1 MLRTNFK
8 NLFFNQIKVVSL
20 QLKRTNNIILKKVCN
35 RDYYKFV
42 NVYKEFKM
50 DKNTKF
56 N

>member
-8 NLFFNQIKVVSL
+8 NLFFNQIKLISL
-20 QLKRTNNIILKKVCN
+20 HFKKTNNVILKKICN
-35 RDYYKFV
+35 RDYCKFA
-42 NVYKEFKM
+42 NDYKELKM